1 MKNKRLLT
9 QALTHP
15 SALPPENVHEG
26 WERLEFLGDAVLELA
41 LSEALYVIYPDSAEG
56 ELTQRRAALV
66 NQTSLAKK
74 AREIH
79 LGEMLILGKGEERS
93 GGRSKDSIL
102 ADAMEALFGAYFL
115 EKGYEKAKRA
125 ILGLFKQELHSPY
138 LMQTDYKSILQEY
151 AQKFTPNL
159 PVYQVVDEKGLPHAR
174 IFVVKVSLKGYHSAL
189 GSGTT
194 KKAAEQQAA
203 RVFLLKNGILKDE
216 LVR

>member
-1 MKNKRLLT
+1 MLT

-15 SALPPENVHEG
+15 SALPPENAHEG

-41 LSEALYVIYPDSAEG
+41 LSEALYVIFPDSEEG
-56 ELTQRRAALV
+56 ELTQRRASLV

-74 AREIH
+74 AREIG
-79 LGEMLILGKGEERS
+79 LGERMILGKGEERS

-102 ADAMEALFGAYFL
+102 ADALEALFGAYFI
-115 EKGYEKAKRA
+115 EKGYEKAKRV
-125 ILGLFKQELHSPY
+125 ILGLFQHELHSPFIP
-138 LMQTDYKSILQEY
+138 QTDYKSLLQEY

-159 PVYQVVDEKGLPHAR
+159 PIYQVIDEKGLPHAR
-174 IFVVKVSLKGYHSAL
+174 IFVVKVTLKGYHSAL

-216 LVR
+216 VVR

>member
-1 MKNKRLLT
+1 MLT

-15 SALPPENVHEG
+15 SALPAENAHEG

-41 LSEALYVIYPDSAEG
+41 LSEALYVLYPDSPEG

-79 LGEMLILGKGEERS
+79 LGEKLILGKGEEKS
-93 GGRSKDSIL
+93 GGRNKDSIL

-115 EKGYEKAKRA
+115 EKGYERAKRV
-125 ILGLFKQELHSPY
+125 ILFLFQDELHSPY
-138 LMQTDYKSILQEY
+138 LLQADYKSILQEY
-151 AQKFTPNL
+151 AQKYASSL
-159 PVYQVVDEKGLPHAR
+159 PMYQIVEEKGLPHAR
-174 IFVVKVSLKGYHSAL
+174 VFVVKVSLKGHHSAL

-203 RVFLLKNGILKDE
+203 RVFLLKNGIFKDE